1 MNKSYIKAIG
11 LGLLSILSVKSF
23 AGGGSQFSQDTV
35 CVGATTVLTFT
46 TTNLSGNITDYKW
59 EYTGDGLY
67 DDATGS
73 TISYPYS
80 SSNTTVSLRVVTD
93 APDSN
98 TVTLTIY
105 YHPLPVADFT
115 ADSVCKGNPMFF
127 SATQAANIE
136 TYMWDFSIPSDGV
149 FTEASGPTPTATGIF
164 NNAGTYLAGLQ
175 VTSDKG
181 CVNQIYKNVTVNPLP
196 GIVIPEGGFPDT
208 VCIGSTAQFSVQG
221 NVQTGNVTDYNWDFD
236 NDGQFDDRAGSEVSF
251 QFLGAGYYPVSVQAT
266 TNNGC
271 TSQITGYVTVVP
283 LPVIIFNFTGECEGA
298 PVQFLNQSS
307 NQVGSIDYLW
317 SFGDTQFSSI
327 VNPSHVYASEGTYTI
342 NLTGTSSYG
351 CVNSAT
357 QSITINPGPSA
368 SFTYN
373 EVCTGFITDF
383 VNTSTSG
390 GSVIEGYLWT
400 YGDNDASV
408 AQSPSHQYGWAGTY
422 PVTLVVSST
431 EGCRDT
437 ATANVNVWALP
448 TPHIAAAGPL
458 AFCDGGSVDL
468 SVDLEDGQSAIWS
481 NAQTTATITVTVTGQ
496 YIVNVFDEH
505 GCQQKDTID
514 VLVWAL
520 PNVTAS
526 NDTLVS
532 LGYNV
537 PLWAAGATFY
547 NWSPET
553 YLDNANVYDPTSVSP
568 LETITYTVTGTDD
581 NGCVNTAD
589 VIVTV
594 NADYTFE
601 TVNLFTPNGDG
612 FNDFWKIKNV
622 NLYSDCVVKV
632 FNRWGIEVYSSTAY
646 QNDWDGTYKGE
657 KLPEATYYYVVTC
670 SGTEKEYDG
679 AISILRNKN

>member
-1 MNKSYIKAIG
+1 MNKSYVKAIG
-11 LGLLSILSVKSF
+11 MGLLSILSVKSF
-23 AGGGSQFSQDTV
+23 AGGNVTASFTSTTV
-35 CVGATTVLTFT
+35 CEGSTTIVTSTST
-46 TTNLSGNITDYKW
+46 TTSGNIVSWNWDLDN
-59 EYTGDGLY
+59 DGNF
-67 DDATGS
+67 DNATGAS
-73 TISYPYS
+73 INGILPS
-80 SSNTTVSLRVVTD
+80 SGTFPIGLQVTTDLSETASVYLNVVV
-93 APDSN
+93 N
-98 TVTLTIY
+98 
-105 YHPLPVADFT
+105 PLPNAAFSAND
-115 ADSVCKGNPMFF
+115 VCKGEPTTLTSTSTIASGSIASWN
-127 SATQAANIE
+127 
-136 TYMWDFSIPSDGV
+136 WDFDNNSFFNDGNGQTV
-149 FTEASGPTPTATGIF
+149 THDFQNS
-164 NNAGTYLAGLQ
+164 GTYTAGLQ
-175 VTSDKG
+175 VVSDLG
-181 CVNQIYKNVTVNPLP
+181 CVSQVYNTVTVNPLP
-196 GIVIPEGGFPDT
+196 NATFTFEN
-208 VCIGSTAQFSVQG
+208 VCIGDITHFTASA
-221 NVQTGNVTDYNWDFD
+221 NVISGNVTGYTWDFNND
-236 NDGQFDDRAGSEVSF
+236 NIFGDETGAEVDFEFLSAGF
-251 QFLGAGYYPVSVQAT
+251 YPVTLQVT
-266 TNNGC
+266 TDQGC
-271 TSQITGYVTVVP
+271 TSETTDFVTIAP

-317 SFGDTQFSSI
+317 SFGDTQFSSA
-327 VNPSHVYASEGTYTI
+327 VNPSHIYASEGTYTI

-390 GSVIEGYLWT
+390 GSNIEGYLWT

-408 AQSPSHQYGWAGTY
+408 AQSPSHQYGWAGLY
-422 PVTLVVSST
+422 PVMLVVSST

>member
-1 MNKSYIKAIG
+1 MNKSYVKAIG
-11 LGLLSILSVKSF
+11 MGLLSILSVKSF
-23 AGGGSQFSQDTV
+23 AGGNVTASFTSTTV
-35 CVGATTVLTFT
+35 CEGSTTIVTSTSTTTSGNIVSWNWDLDNDGNFDNASGPSINGILPSSGTFPIGLEV
-46 TTNLSGNITDYKW
+46 TTNLSET
-59 EYTGDGLY
+59 
-67 DDATGS
+67 ATV
-73 TISYPYS
+73 YL
-80 SSNTTVSLRVVTD
+80 NVVV
-93 APDSN
+93 N
-98 TVTLTIY
+98 
-105 YHPLPVADFT
+105 PLPNAAFT
-115 ADSVCKGNPMFF
+115 ANDVCKGEPTTLTSSSTVTPGSIASWN
-127 SATQAANIE
+127 
-136 TYMWDFSIPSDGV
+136 WDFDNNSFFNDG
-149 FTEASGPTPTATGIF
+149 SGQTVAHDF
-164 NNAGTYLAGLQ
+164 QNSGTYIAGLQ
-175 VTSDKG
+175 VVSDLG
-181 CVNQIYKNVTVNPLP
+181 CVSQVYNTITVNPLP
-196 GIVIPEGGFPDT
+196 NATFTFEN
-208 VCIGSTAQFSVQG
+208 VCIGDITHFTASA
-221 NVQTGNVTDYNWDFD
+221 NVTSGSVTGYTWDFNDD
-236 NDGQFDDRAGSEVSF
+236 NIFGDETGAEVDFEFLSAGF
-251 QFLGAGYYPVSVQAT
+251 YPVTLRVT
-266 TNNGC
+266 TDEGC
-271 TSQITGYVTVVP
+271 SSETTDFVTIAP

-307 NQVGSIDYLW
+307 NQVGSIEYLW
-317 SFGDTQFSSI
+317 SFGDSEFSDD

-390 GSVIEGYLWT
+390 GSNVEGYLWT
-400 YGDNDASV
+400 FGDNDASV

-468 SVDLEDGQSAIWS
+468 SVDLDEGQSAIWS
-481 NAQTTATITVTVTGQ
+481 NAQTTATITVTETGQ

-505 GCQQKDTID
+505 GCQQKDTMD

-526 NDTLVS
+526 NDTMVS
-532 LGYNV
+532 LGYNAN
-537 PLWAAGATFY
+537 LWAAGATFY

-581 NGCVNTAD
+581 NGCTNTAD

>member
-1 MNKSYIKAIG
+1 MNKSYVKAIG
-11 LGLLSILSVKSF
+11 MGLLSILSVKSF
-23 AGGGSQFSQDTV
+23 AGGNVTANFTSTTV
-35 CVGATTVLTFT
+35 CEGSTTIVTSTST
-46 TTNLSGNITDYKW
+46 TSSGNIVSWNWDLDNDGNFDNASGASINGILPSSGSFPIGLQVTTDLSETASVY
-59 EYTGDGLY
+59 L
-67 DDATGS
+67 S
-73 TISYPYS
+73 
-80 SSNTTVSLRVVTD
+80 VVV
-93 APDSN
+93 N
-98 TVTLTIY
+98 
-105 YHPLPVADFT
+105 PLPNASFSAND
-115 ADSVCKGNPMFF
+115 VCKGEPTTLT
-127 SATQAANIE
+127 STSTIASGNIASWN
-136 TYMWDFSIPSDGV
+136 WDFDNNSFFNDGNGQTV
-149 FTEASGPTPTATGIF
+149 THDFQNS
-164 NNAGTYLAGLQ
+164 GTYTAGLQ
-175 VTSDKG
+175 VVSDLG
-181 CVNQIYKNVTVNPLP
+181 CVSQVYNTVTVNPLP
-196 GIVIPEGGFPDT
+196 KATFTFEN
-208 VCIGSTAQFSVQG
+208 VCIGDITHFTASA
-221 NVQTGNVTDYNWDFD
+221 NVISGNVTGYTWDFNND
-236 NDGQFDDRAGSEVSF
+236 NIFGDETGAEVDFEFLSAGF
-251 QFLGAGYYPVSVQAT
+251 YPVTLQVT
-266 TNNGC
+266 TDQGC
-271 TSQITGYVTVVP
+271 TSETTDFVTIAP

-317 SFGDTQFSSI
+317 SFGDTQFSGD

-390 GSVIEGYLWT
+390 GSNIEGYLWT

-408 AQSPSHQYGWAGTY
+408 AQSPSHQYGWAGLY
-422 PVTLVVSST
+422 PVMLVVSST

-468 SVDLEDGQSAIWS
+468 SVELANGQGAIWS
-481 NAQTTATITVTVTGQ
+481 TTATTATITVTETGQ
-496 YIVNVFDEH
+496 YIVNVYDEH
-505 GCQQKDTID
+505 GCQQKDTMD
-514 VLVWAL
+514 VTVWPL

-526 NDTLVS
+526 NDTTVS
-532 LGYNV
+532 LGYNAN
-537 PLWAAGATFY
+537 LWAAGATYY
-547 NWSPET
+547 NWVPDT
-553 YLDNANVYDPTSVSP
+553 YLDNANAVDPTSVSP
-568 LETITYTVTGTDD
+568 LETITYVVTGTDD
-581 NGCVNTAD
+581 NGCTNTAD
-589 VIVTV
+589 VVVTV
-594 NADYTFE
+594 NPDYTLE

-612 FNDFWKIKNV
+612 VNDFWKIKNV

-632 FNRWGIEVYSSTAY
+632 FNRWGVEVYSSTAY